1 MSEKLVMYVSQQD
14 IIRAYRIVR
23 LEQRLIPD
31 QTRLIPNYP
40 NPSNPE
46 TWIPFEIDRDSEVS
60 ITIYDTSGTSVR
72 TIRVGYVEAGRY
84 RSQSKAVYWDGKT
97 DTGERVASGVYF
109 YTLRAGM
116 SRYTRKMIVLK

>member
-1 MSEKLVMYVSQQD
+1 M
-14 IIRAYRIVR
+14 
-23 LEQRLIPD
+23 EQRRIPD

-116 SRYTRKMIVLK
+116 ARYTRKMMVLK